1 MPAAL
6 VIEHEPELAT
16 FAVAA
21 FKWFGLDAFSIERV
35 SDAIEILEGSNDIA
49 VVMIN
54 DTEEGKELQ
63 LIKVVARRWPT
74 IKLALLS
81 AHLDNLRD
89 LPPFVF
95 IAKPTT
101 AELIFAIIE
110 RVALAARPDLN
121 SPNGKSFN

>member
-54 DTEEGKELQ
+54 DTEEGKESSRGDGRPSNSRSCL
-63 LIKVVARRWPT
+63 LIWT
-74 IKLALLS
+74 IY
-81 AHLDNLRD
+81 
-89 LPPFVF
+89 
-95 IAKPTT
+95 
-101 AELIFAIIE
+101 AISHPSY
-110 RVALAARPDLN
+110 L
-121 SPNGKSFN
+121 